1 MSAACVNGI
10 YTGGSNCKPPVQ
22 IHVFTQA
29 VEIGEPPV

>member
-10 YTGGSNCKPPVQ
+10 YTGGCHFKPPVK
-22 IHVFTQA
+22 IHVFTKA